1 MCKSRPFRF
10 IAHLSLMGFSIFV
23 LYFLAVGLAD
33 PTASLLKYMND
44 PNKTHT
50 AIEWAVFIPG
60 SVIATGMVCLLI
72 LLGEHAKNKLLEM
85 LKQEH

>member
-1 MCKSRPFRF
+1 
-10 IAHLSLMGFSIFV
+10 MGFSVFT

-44 PNKTHT
+44 SRKAHT
-50 AIEWAVFIPG
+50 VIEWAFFIPG
-60 SVIATGMVCLLI
+60 SVIATGTVCLLI